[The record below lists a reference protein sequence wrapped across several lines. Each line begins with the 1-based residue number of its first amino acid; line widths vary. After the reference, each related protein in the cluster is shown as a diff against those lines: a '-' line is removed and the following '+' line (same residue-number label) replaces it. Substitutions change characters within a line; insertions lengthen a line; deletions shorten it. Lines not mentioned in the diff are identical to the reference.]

1 MFMKK
6 LIITILVF
14 SSYLFINLDNVYSA
28 DINTLPSANN
38 VQIWDISGWNG
49 INNSYLDKLWG
60 NWDIKAGSE
69 WEKSIYYLVYSIAK
83 DLKTIFYIISGLYF
97 LIIVIKLIFSGNTD
111 EEVSNFKKWLIWIT
125 IWIIVMQI
133 SFFAINTLYAKDV
146 WWALANNF
154 TKNLISP
161 IIKILE
167 TAASFFFVLIAIYAF
182 YSIITANWDEE
193 KVKTGKMSIFYW
205 LIWFI
210 VVKISKEIV
219 NASYWKIDCN
229 ETTILWIFTINWNNC
244 NASSQIGWI
253 SDIIV
258 KIINWM
264 NWFVWIIVIIM
275 IIYAWIQVLFS
286 IWDEEKLSKAKNSI
300 IYIVI
305 WIAILILNYFI
316 LSFLIKHETII

>member
-1 MFMKK
+1 MKK

-14 SSYLFINLDNVYSA
+14 SSYLFINLNNAYSA
-28 DINTLPSANN
+28 TINTLPSANN
-38 VQIWDISGWNG
+38 VQIWNTSGWNG
-49 INNSYLDKLWG
+49 ITNSYLDKLWG

-69 WEKSIYYLVYSIAK
+69 WEKSVYYLVYSIAK
-83 DLKTIFYIISGLYF
+83 DLKTIFYILSGLYF
-97 LIIVIKLIFSGNTD
+97 LILVIKLIFSENTD
-111 EEVSNFKKWLIWIT
+111 EEISNFKKWLIWIT
-125 IWIIVMQI
+125 IWIMVMQI
-133 SFFAINTLYAKDV
+133 SFYAINTLYARDV
-146 WWALANNF
+146 GWTLANNL

-167 TAASFFFVLIAIYAF
+167 TAASFFFVLIAIFAF
-182 YSIITANWDEE
+182 YSIITANGDEE

-210 VVKISKEIV
+210 VVKIAKEIV
-219 NASYWKIDCN
+219 NASYWKVDCN

-244 NASSQIGWI
+244 NASSQIVWI
-253 SDIIV
+253 SDIII

-275 IIYAWIQVLFS
+275 IIYAWVQVLFS
-286 IWDEEKLSKAKNSI
+286 VWDEDKLWKAKSSI
-300 IYIVI
+300 VYIVI

-316 LSFLIKHETII
+316 LSFLIKPETII